1 MSNFSL
7 DSEQVINKPLLDALD
22 EIANCN
28 ICKNIVWNPME
39 CNKCEHCFCK
49 SCIDNWLSQSHTCP
63 FKCSGMSFKESRMAR
78 SMLSNLLFKCNKCG
92 EVVKYEN
99 YENHV
104 LSCPNQNNRNTNNK
118 VSKFDKYDEVETE
131 DHEHTLVIIKNN
143 KMRKNEKSDIVSSNS
158 LSNGSKYFWTCN
170 QCKKNF
176 ALDVKS
182 AFCEQCGYELCEECI
197 SHKVNQ
203 WLVHIII

>member
-1 MSNFSL
+1 MSTFSL
-7 DSEQVINKPLLDALD
+7 DSEQVLNKTLLEALD

-104 LSCPNQNNRNTNNK
+104 LSCPRENTRNAPSK
-118 VSKFDKYDEVETE
+118 KMSKFDKYDEVETD
-131 DHEHTLVIIKNN
+131 DHEHTLIIIKDN
-143 KMRKNEKSDIVSSNS
+143 KMRKNDIKSEISN
-158 LSNGSKYFWTCN
+158 NNTKYYWNCYV
-170 QCKKNF
+170 CKKNF

-182 AFCEQCGYELCEECI
+182 ALCEQCGYELCEECI

-203 WLVHIII
+203 WLIHIII